1 MSGFAQ
7 LSNDLWSNAKMRLIA
22 EEHPK
27 EFALWV
33 ISISYCSDK
42 QTDGVLSSYEIRRIL
57 GVKPAQERRMYEL
70 KLWEK
75 QDENTVIHDYLAYQN
90 SRENIEKNRKG
101 NSDRQARFRQNHVQ
115 SNGDGN
121 ALRNAEN
128 NSVESGDVTPENKKE
143 KYKNKKRE
151 IENPTP
157 TLEDIENWQPK
168 AGHRSKAMELADHG
182 YPLVDVTDL
191 GDEFRLSLQAKG
203 IDHYGYQNLDA
214 AFMQWLGKRAKS
226 LRDER
231 QSQVFHGITL
241 PSKPMN
247 PHRHTWKC
255 SHVLELLQ
263 RDEATADPDDTALRA
278 ANLLNEGKTTDETL
292 ETLGL
297 RSSESEWVSA

>member
-1 MSGFAQ
+1 
-7 LSNDLWSNAKMRLIA
+7 
-22 EEHPK
+22 
-27 EFALWV
+27 
-33 ISISYCSDK
+33 
-42 QTDGVLSSYEIRRIL
+42 
-57 GVKPAQERRMYEL
+57 
-70 KLWEK
+70 
-75 QDENTVIHDYLAYQN
+75 
-90 SRENIEKNRKG
+90 
-101 NSDRQARFRQNHVQ
+101 
-115 SNGDGN
+115 
-121 ALRNAEN
+121 
-128 NSVESGDVTPENKKE
+128 
-143 KYKNKKRE
+143 
-151 IENPTP
+151 
-157 TLEDIENWQPK
+157 
-168 AGHRSKAMELADHG
+168 
-182 YPLVDVTDL
+182 VDVTDL